1 MCVWVKSQERPDCGR
16 VEAWVRTPDSRPPR
30 ARARV
35 CVCASLL
42 CSKETRVSRVR
53 VPPGSETWKK
63 QNNKTSVRQPR
74 AHPPATT
81 GVPWSATICWRLSRI
96 EALASSA
103 RPHIMKGRPHQVGP
117 LRSIRSLNAVRELPF
132 ERLAR
137 DQRNTQR
144 AVLGGAMEWS
154 PLRQAS
160 VCVQFGV
167 GRDLRHSVGVRANAL
182 PPRLPAHQC
191 CRADSQVVD
200 NRVCSPRGL
209 CIDAPTRIQ
218 YPARP
223 RTGSN
228 PVTSTLH

>member
-1 MCVWVKSQERPDCGR
+1 VCVCVKSQELPDCSR

-96 EALASSA
+96 ETLASSCAPEGGPPPGGA
-103 RPHIMKGRPHQVGP
+103 RQR
-117 LRSIRSLNAVRELPF
+117 IRVPTPSGNYPF
-132 ERLAR
+132 QCLAR
-137 DQRNTQR
+137 DNGTLWCT
-144 AVLGGAMEWS
+144 VLGGATEWS
-154 PLRQAS
+154 PLHQAS

-167 GRDLRHSVGVRANAL
+167 GLDLRHSEGVRANAL

-191 CRADSQVVD
+191 CRADSQIVD